1 MKVPLS
7 FSEFIQLLSKPNLS
21 QEEKELLVADI
32 KHTTAV
38 INQRN

>member
-7 FSEFIQLLSKPNLS
+7 FNEFMQLLEKPLLS

>member
-7 FSEFIQLLSKPNLS
+7 FSEFMQLLEKPLLS
-21 QEEKELLVADI
+21 REEKDLLVADI
-32 KHTTAV
+32 KHTTAE